1 MAYKSKYYDPAKAH
15 EYYMKHRKLK
25 GRKKRTSTADLSEA
39 GKIAAKEVKEQLQ
52 AELKAAL
59 KKVKKGNTAERKRLR
74 ELYNAKYEAELDE
87 IRKDP
92 TMLKAPKQKKERQPK
107 AAKSSGGSKGSS
119 KSSSKSNSK
128 SSGSSKASKSKAETK
143 VEEKPKT
150 ESEKIL
156 DAVNQ
161 IKEKL
166 AIMTDEQKAQAK
178 ILIESLIEQYK
189 KKLLAEKGLS
199 DGKV

>member
-1 MAYKSKYYDPAKAH
+1 
-15 EYYMKHRKLK
+15 MKHRKLK
-25 GRKKRTSTADLSEA
+25 GRKKKTSIADLSEA

-87 IRKDP
+87 IRKDA
-92 TMLKAPKQKKERQPK
+92 TMLKAPKQKKERQPR
-107 AAKSSGGSKGSS
+107 AAKSSGSARSSRSSSESSSRGSS
-119 KSSSKSNSK
+119 KSSSKS
-128 SSGSSKASKSKAETK
+128 SGSSKTSKSKAETK
-143 VEEKPKT
+143 VEETPKT

>member
-74 ELYNAKYEAELDE
+74 ELYNAKYEAEFDE